1 MGEYLTILRKQDFMS
16 IIRFRQIEAG
26 INFFSRFKND
36 ILNFEIRQI
45 VAEFNN
51 LASLNK
57 VTVH

>member
-36 ILNFEIRQI
+36 IINFEIRQI
-45 VAEFNN
+45 VA
-51 LASLNK
+51 
-57 VTVH
+57 